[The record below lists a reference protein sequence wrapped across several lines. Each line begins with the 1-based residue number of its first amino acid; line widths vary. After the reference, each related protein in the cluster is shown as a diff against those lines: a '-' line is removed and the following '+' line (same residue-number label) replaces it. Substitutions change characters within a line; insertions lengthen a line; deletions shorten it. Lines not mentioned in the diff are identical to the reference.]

1 MLSLFVLSIFLLF
14 LHRAVNPLRT
24 FFYLQKK
31 NYSLRFLPLFLPLLI
46 PWAQAFSLTL
56 TNDSAHLWQEQWHSY
71 QVETNKLFTKYQDN
85 YPMAQIID
93 SLFLNEYVPDEND
106 ALIYA
111 DFYALMGDFTLD
123 RFLAQNYYLKANA
136 LLEKKGDQ
144 EALIAS
150 LLEKLLW
157 TYDYL
162 GKDQKKAITLLQESL
177 EIREKLPYS
186 YEYSAA
192 LRILAWFYE
201 LESNITTASKT
212 YEKALDLDLQ
222 YLGFNDIRTVLAF
235 ENFALFYIDYEKYRE
250 AQEVLL
256 TKKKLHQALTNRDYY
271 NLGRTESMLG
281 WVYMNLYEDKKAE
294 NNFLSALQNINQSLT
309 GSALSSHYF
318 SINALLDLVY
328 FYSQVR
334 QFDKA
339 LPFYRKAIGLL
350 DYDEEELFIFIQ
362 DASPDTFN
370 NKFIG
375 SFPWS
380 NFTHLEGVKSLQD
393 YIHDKEKHYGDL
405 HHW

>member
-1 MLSLFVLSIFLLF
+1 MFHLFIPFSLFLYVHKGLNSCQRFFCRKKRGGLPTFSLLFLSLFIS
-14 LHRAVNPLRT
+14 
-24 FFYLQKK
+24 
-31 NYSLRFLPLFLPLLI
+31 
-46 PWAQAFSLTL
+46 WGQAFSLTL
-56 TNDSAHLWQEQWHSY
+56 ANDSAHLWQEQWLSY
-71 QVETNKLFTKYQDN
+71 QAETEKLFAKYQEH

-93 SLFLNEYVPDEND
+93 SLFLNEYVPDKEE

-111 DFYALMGDFTLD
+111 DFYILMGDFTLD
-123 RFLAQNYYLKANA
+123 RFLAQTYYLKANA
-136 LLEKKGDQ
+136 LLETEKNQ

-162 GKDQKKAITLLQESL
+162 GKDQEKALTLLKESL
-177 EIREKLPYS
+177 KIREKLPYS
-186 YEYSAA
+186 YEYSTT

-309 GSALSSHYF
+309 GSALTSHYF

-339 LPFYRKAIGLL
+339 LPFYRKAISLL
-350 DYDEEELFIFIQ
+350 DYDEEELFLFIQ

-393 YIHDKEKHYGDL
+393 YIHDKEKHYGDV